1 MTSRQ
6 VSGPGRVPSL
16 EMSPEE
22 VVHIIDDLE
31 GRGIDVWLDG
41 GWGVDAALGA
51 QTRSHDDLDLIVHL
65 HAAEELEETL
75 ARRGYRRVRGAP
87 PTSFELTDRQGRQ
100 VDVHPI
106 ALDGSG
112 DGVYRME
119 SGEDWVYPASGFAG
133 TGLVSGRRVR
143 CLTPEVQMLC
153 PRATSRTTPPTK
165 TSWRSAGASA
175 FPSPRSTRGLPSR
188 TRPGFFSHWRLREP
202 TRLT

>member
-1 MTSRQ
+1 
-6 VSGPGRVPSL
+6 
-16 EMSPEE
+16 MSPEE

-112 DGVYRME
+112 DGVYRMAN
-119 SGEDWVYPASGFAG
+119 GEDWIYPASGFAG
-133 TGLVSGRRVR
+133 TGLVSGCRVR
-143 CLTPEVQMLC
+143 CLTPRIQMLC
-153 PRATSRTTPPTK
+153 HTGYEPHHASYEDVMALSRRFGVPVPAEYSGPPESYPPRI
-165 TSWRSAGASA
+165 
-175 FPSPRSTRGLPSR
+175 L
-188 TRPGFFSHWRLREP
+188 
-202 TRLT
+202 